1 MGRSEG
7 EGSPNGGAG
16 RSARA
21 RLAAISSLV
30 SFDVAWQVAM
40 VAGLVLGSVV
50 LIASDG
56 ADLAHDLRQQ
66 LLRVDPFWTLV
77 GVALATFALGVR
89 SLTFGRNAPSRPQTW
104 AVASVPVVALLGL
117 IFVSA
122 ATFRV
127 LLVRAATEPRVFGD
141 ELIYSGLA
149 KGLALDGRPLFR
161 GEPDFTHSLLYPL
174 LLSPGYALAQD
185 GAVAFEAMKTVD
197 AVVVTLTAVPA
208 YLLARRVVDPVPGLV
223 VAALVAFEPW
233 TAYASLAMTESLFLP
248 VFTTFV
254 LLLARMLDRPTP
266 LRQFAVLVA
275 LIALIGIRP
284 QALVLV
290 LAVVAAIGIQA
301 IRGPPSGR
309 TVRTHAFILG
319 VLALLT
325 LALALSLVV
334 GVASPGTG
342 GGDVAESL
350 VDPAGLVKWTLWNLA
365 VYELSLGVLALVLF
379 PLALDR
385 MLRSPD
391 ERTRATA
398 IALAVTSIAIA
409 LSVAAVSAS
418 PSGLGVLHERYLF
431 YLTPLVLVGTAYWL
445 QTDVTL
451 SRRGAAI
458 AGIAA
463 VAIAATLPAARVAAA
478 NNLDSPTGAWL
489 QALHETMLPGIPI
502 RIMVAAL
509 AMLGALVLVTFRR
522 PSAAIVSIVVA
533 FTLLVCGLDYSGPF
547 TEAQD
552 RQLAWVDRAMPGS
565 GRASLVHLGYTRPDQ
580 PCGAAADR
588 EQQQLVVLTEFFN
601 TRINRVFHVGEQV
614 ERDNLP
620 SPLLTVGPGGVVLE
634 NGKPFAP
641 AYAVLDSR
649 QPVVGT
655 PLARLDLAGL
665 GSQYQA
671 GSSLALWKV
680 DPPLRFLV
688 HAQPLPPRADGGQC

>member
-21 RLAAISSLV
+21 KLSAISAPVSL
-30 SFDVAWQVAM
+30 DLAWQVAM
-40 VAGLVLGSVV
+40 VAGLVLGCVV

-66 LLRVDPFWTLV
+66 LLRVDPFWTLIAVTIATLVV
-77 GVALATFALGVR
+77 GAR
-89 SLTFGRNAPSRPQTW
+89 SLTFGRSARSRGRAST
-104 AVASVPVVALLGL
+104 VASVPVVALLGL
-117 IFVSA
+117 IVVAA

-127 LLVRAATEPRVFGD
+127 LLVRAATEPRVLGD

-149 KGLALDGRPLFR
+149 KGLALDRRPLFR
-161 GEPDFTHSLLYPL
+161 GELDLAHSLLYPL
-174 LLSPGYALAQD
+174 LLSPGYALARD
-185 GAVAFEAMKTVD
+185 GAVAFETAKTID
-197 AVVVTLTAVPA
+197 AIVVTFTAVPA

-266 LRQFAVLVA
+266 RRQLAVLVA
-275 LIALIGIRP
+275 LIALIGTRP

-290 LAVVAAIGIQA
+290 PAVVVAIGVQA
-301 IRGPPSGR
+301 IRGPPLAR
-309 TVRTHAFILG
+309 TVRTHALVIG
-319 VLALLT
+319 VLVL
-325 LALALSLVV
+325 LALATAVTLAV
-334 GVASPGTG
+334 GVASPGAG
-342 GGDVAESL
+342 GGDVVGSL
-350 VDPAGLVKWTLWNLA
+350 LDPVGLVKWALWNLA
-365 VYELSLGVLALVLF
+365 VYELALGVVALVLF
-379 PLALDR
+379 PLALHG
-385 MLRSPD
+385 MMRSPD
-391 ERTRATA
+391 ERARTTA
-398 IALAVTSIAIA
+398 IALAVSSIAIV
-409 LSVAAVSAS
+409 LSVAAVAAS

-431 YLTPLVLVGTAYWL
+431 YLTPLILVGLAYWL
-445 QTDVTL
+445 RTGLTL

-463 VAIAATLPAARVAAA
+463 VAIAATLPAARIAGA
-478 NNLDSPTGAWL
+478 NNVDSPTGAWV
-489 QALHETMLPGIPI
+489 QALHETMGGIPT
-502 RIMVAAL
+502 RLVVVAL
-509 AMLGALVLVTFRR
+509 AALGALVLTTFRR
-522 PSAAIVSIVVA
+522 PAAAILSVVVP

-547 TEAQD
+547 SEAQA
-552 RQLAWVDRAMPGS
+552 RQLAWVDRALPRN

-588 EQQQLVVLTEFFN
+588 EQQQLVILTEFFN
-601 TRINRVFHVGEQV
+601 TRIDRVFHVGEQV

-620 SPLLTVGPGGVVLE
+620 SPILNVGPGGVVFE
-634 NGKPFAP
+634 ERKPMAP
-641 AYAVLDSR
+641 AYVVLDSR

-655 PLARLDLAGL
+655 LLAKLDLTRL